1 MPRDRKITAI
11 DIRHAM
17 SKRWAAPEWAL
28 MWEVGEATGAMA
40 KRYADAVMMSLWPS
54 RGLELH
60 GVEIKISR
68 ADWRREA
75 ADPGKA
81 EAVARY
87 CDRWWIH
94 TAPGVVDDL
103 SDVPPTWGLREF
115 DGKSWKTVREAE
127 KTPAEAISR
136 PFLAALLRRADGMM
150 RAMIEES
157 AREGQEKMM
166 AEAEEN
172 RKRWREEIEKG
183 VQRRTESLAYAA
195 DNIAKFDAAF
205 GEGFASSWQDMAR
218 IGRAARALADCD
230 DKGYGKLSDR
240 LRRAAAEIDAIQAI
254 SEPAKEQADG

>member
-1 MPRDRKITAI
+1 MPRDRKITAT

-17 SKRWAAPEWAL
+17 SKRWAPPEWAL
-28 MWEVGEATGAMA
+28 MWEVGDATGAMA

-68 ADWRREA
+68 SDWRREA
-75 ADPGKA
+75 ADPRKA

-94 TAPGVVDDL
+94 TSPGVVDDL
-103 SDVPPTWGLREF
+103 SDMPPTWGLREF

-127 KTPAEAISR
+127 KTPAEKIAR

-150 RAMIEES
+150 RAMVDEA
-157 AREGQEKMM
+157 AREGREKIAM
-166 AEAEEN
+166 EAEEN
-172 RKRWREEIEKG
+172 RKRWNEEIERG
-183 VQRRTESLAYAA
+183 VQRRTESLAHAA

-205 GEGFASSWQDMAR
+205 GEDFASSWQDMPR
-218 IGRAARALADCD
+218 IGRAARALADCSD
-230 DKGYGKLSDR
+230 RGYVKLSDR
-240 LRRAAAEIDAIQAI
+240 LRRAADEIDAIHAM
-254 SEPAKEQADG
+254 SEPVKEEAK